1 MMKSPADAFRDMA
14 ARIERN
20 EANEFAGALLLVPP
34 DGGAPLEILLVKQAH
49 DLALF
54 WSTITAAVTIA
65 SREFEE
71 RARSND
77 PFRR

>member
-1 MMKSPADAFRDMA
+1 MKSPADVFRDMA

-20 EANEFAGALLLVPP
+20 EVSEFAGALLLVPP
-34 DGGAPLEILLVKQAH
+34 DGGDPLEILLVKQTH

-65 SREFEE
+65 AREFEE
-71 RARSND
+71 RERRNEA
-77 PFRR
+77 FRPR

>member
-1 MMKSPADAFRDMA
+1 MKSPADAFRDMA

-20 EANEFAGALLLVPP
+20 EASEFAGALLLVPP
-34 DGGAPLEILLVKQAH
+34 DGGDPLEILLVKQTH

-65 SREFEE
+65 AREFEE

-77 PFRR
+77 PFRRS

>member
-1 MMKSPADAFRDMA
+1 MTIPADAFRDMA

-20 EANEFAGALLLVPP
+20 DPAEFAGALLLVPP
-34 DGGAPLEILLVKQAH
+34 DGGTPLEILIVKQAH

-54 WSTITAAVTIA
+54 WSTVTAAVTIA
-65 SREFEE
+65 AREFEE